1 MDTNTAIKAF
11 GALSQDS
18 RLKAFRLLVR
28 RGADG
33 MAAGDIARA
42 LDIPHNTLSSHLAIL
57 AQAGLVAARRDGRS
71 VIYRVDLDGTRALLS
86 FLMED
91 CCGGRPEMCAPALDS
106 VLPDC
111 VAAAGPAGEAA
122 REH

>member
-1 MDTNTAIKAF
+1 MDTNIAIKAF

-18 RLKAFRLLVR
+18 RLKAFRLLVQH
-28 RGADG
+28 GADG

-57 AQAGLVAARRDGRS
+57 TQAGLVAARRDGRS
-71 VIYRVDLDGTRALLS
+71 VIYRVDLDGTRALLT

-111 VAAAGPAGEAA
+111 VTAAEEAA

>member
-18 RLKAFRLLVR
+18 RLKAFRLLVQH
-28 RGADG
+28 GADG

-71 VIYRVDLDGTRALLS
+71 MIYRVDLDGTRALLT

-111 VAAAGPAGEAA
+111 VVAPGSAGESA